1 MTTPKLPRTPV
12 PPERVGWRA
21 VLARPRLAVVA
32 DYSRRVYNGLAN
44 DNAFFLA
51 GGVAFSLLLALV
63 PFVLLLV
70 VALTFALGRRPE
82 QAAETVVS
90 LAEMFLPRD
99 SFEAGAVLR
108 TIVDDVLR
116 TRGAVGIGAA
126 LGFVWTSTR
135 LFGSLRAVL
144 SIVLDR
150 SERGIVAGKL
160 FDVVAALL
168 TSLLVLV
175 WVVLV
180 TYLSIATNQ
189 GASLL
194 QSLGVQMET
203 LGTLSYLVGR
213 AVGFGLVAFTFY
225 ALYHGLPRKR
235 PSREAAWLAALV
247 ASSLFEIARHVYA
260 MLLVQF
266 SPGSLYTGTIAVI
279 VSIVFFVYYGAFL
292 FLLGAEVAQAHEL
305 RHEELA
311 RLRATPAPVLRSRF
325 SRK

>member
-1 MTTPKLPRTPV
+1 
-12 PPERVGWRA
+12 
-21 VLARPRLAVVA
+21 VLARPRLAVVV
-32 DYSRRVYNGLAN
+32 DYLRRVYNGLAE

-70 VALTFALGRRPE
+70 VALTFALGRQPE
-82 QAAETVVS
+82 QAAGTVVS
-90 LAEMFLPRD
+90 LAEMFLPRN
-99 SFEAGAVLR
+99 SFEASAVLR

-144 SIVLDR
+144 SIVMDR
-150 SERGIVAGKL
+150 SDRGIVAGKL
-160 FDVVAALL
+160 FDVVAALA

-180 TYLSIATNQ
+180 SYLSIASARGSSILEN
-189 GASLL
+189 
-194 QSLGVQMET
+194 LGVQMET
-203 LGTLSYLVGR
+203 LGTLTYLLGR
-213 AVGFGLVAFTFY
+213 ALGFALLTFTFY
-225 ALYHGLPRKR
+225 ALYHGLPRNR

-247 ASSLFEIARHVYA
+247 ASVLFEVARQVYA
-260 MLLVQF
+260 ELLVRF

-279 VSIVFFVYYGAFL
+279 VSIVFFVYYGALL

-305 RHEELA
+305 RREELV
-311 RLRATPAPVLRSRF
+311 RLRSVPAPSPRTRSPN
-325 SRK
+325 K

>member
-1 MTTPKLPRTPV
+1 VTTPKPPKTPV
-12 PPERVGWRA
+12 RPELDGWRA
-21 VLARPRLAVVA
+21 VLARPRLAVVV
-32 DYSRRVYNGLAN
+32 DYLRRVYNGLAE

-70 VALTFALGRRPE
+70 VALTFALGRQPE
-82 QAAETVVS
+82 QAAGTVVS
-90 LAEMFLPRD
+90 LAEMFLPRN
-99 SFEAGAVLR
+99 SFEASAVLR

-144 SIVLDR
+144 SIVMDR
-150 SERGIVAGKL
+150 SDRGIVAGKL
-160 FDVVAALL
+160 FDVVAALA

-180 TYLSIATNQ
+180 SYLSIASARGSSILEN
-189 GASLL
+189 
-194 QSLGVQMET
+194 LGVQMET
-203 LGTLSYLVGR
+203 LGTLTYLLGR
-213 AVGFGLVAFTFY
+213 ALGFALLTFTFY
-225 ALYHGLPRKR
+225 ALYHGLPRNR

-247 ASSLFEIARHVYA
+247 ASVLFEVARQVYA
-260 MLLVQF
+260 ELLVRF

-279 VSIVFFVYYGAFL
+279 VSIVFFVYYGALL

-305 RHEELA
+305 RREELV
-311 RLRATPAPVLRSRF
+311 RLRSVPAPSPRTRSPN
-325 SRK
+325 K

>member
-1 MTTPKLPRTPV
+1 VTTPKPPRTPV
-12 PPERVGWRA
+12 RPEPDGWRA
-21 VLARPRLAVVA
+21 ALARPRLVVVV
-32 DYSRRVYNGLAN
+32 DYLRRVYNGLAN

-70 VALTFALGRRPE
+70 VALTFVLGRQPE

-90 LAEMFLPRD
+90 LTEMFLPRD

-144 SIVLDR
+144 SIVMDR

-160 FDVVAALL
+160 FDVVAAFA

-175 WVVLV
+175 WVLLLS
-180 TYLSIATNQ
+180 YLSIATDRGTSMLAN
-189 GASLL
+189 
-194 QSLGVQMET
+194 LGVRMET
-203 LGTLSYLVGR
+203 LGTLTYLIGR
-213 AVGFGLVAFTFY
+213 GLGFALVAFTFY

-247 ASSLFEIARHVYA
+247 ASSLFEIARQMFAV
-260 MLLVQF
+260 LFVRF
-266 SPGSLYTGTIAVI
+266 SPSSLYTGSIAVI
-279 VSIVFFVYYGAFL
+279 VSIVFFVYYGAVL

-305 RHEELA
+305 RREELV
-311 RLRATPAPVLRSRF
+311 RLRSVPEPVSRTRSP
-325 SRK
+325 SR